1 MRRDW
6 DLRAREN
13 ALYYIDCGH
22 ADSEEAFWRS
32 GEEDLVN
39 FILRD
44 LDLDR
49 NASAL
54 EIGCGI
60 GRLLRPLSFRVASA
74 VGVDISGEMIER
86 ARQALA
92 DRPNLLLL
100 HTSGDLADVADASS
114 DFLFSFIVFQHIP
127 VKRAVSRYFEEA
139 ARVLK
144 AGAVLRIQVDGR
156 PSRRRS
162 ADTWDGVRYTP
173 EEVAL
178 ELKSAGLELLDL
190 TGAGTQYM
198 WITAQQHAEPGR
210 PVSAAVR
217 FHRKE
222 WNPEAVNR
230 LLRRMGY
237 DPASEGPRILSGQAN
252 LRQLA
257 QRVIEINENEKPRTY
272 VSRAYRIFLD
282 REPDDEGLASY
293 IAEIERGISRTNLV
307 DCLLNSAEFAAKH
320 RV

>member
-1 MRRDW
+1 
-6 DLRAREN
+6 
-13 ALYYIDCGH
+13 
-22 ADSEEAFWRS
+22 
-32 GEEDLVN
+32 
-39 FILRD
+39 
-44 LDLDR
+44 
-49 NASAL
+49 
-54 EIGCGI
+54 
-60 GRLLRPLSFRVASA
+60 
-74 VGVDISGEMIER
+74 MIAR

-100 HTSGDLADVADASS
+100 RTRGGLAGVADASS

-156 PSRRRS
+156 PPRES

-173 EEVAL
+173 EEIAL
-178 ELKSAGLELLDL
+178 ELKSAGLEILDL

-198 WITAQQHAEPGR
+198 WITASRRAEPGR
-210 PVSAAVR
+210 PATAAVR

-237 DPASEGPRILSGQAN
+237 NPASEGPQIFSGQAN

-257 QRVIEINENEKPRTY
+257 QRVLDINENENARTY

-293 IAEIERGISRTNLV
+293 ISEIERGISRTNLV

-320 RV
+320 RT